1 MKYGKFINLGKRAL
15 FLVLSIY
22 FILFTYVR
30 TALAASFW
38 PSAISIEADGGILM
52 EAQTGT
58 VLFAKNADQP
68 YYPASITKI
77 LTALIVLEHCSLDE
91 EVTFSHDDVYNVE
104 VGSSTAGIDEGD
116 VLTVRD
122 CLYALML
129 ASANESANA
138 LACHV
143 SGSREAFAELMNQTA
158 KSLGCTGS
166 HFANPSGLNDENH
179 YTTAHDM
186 ALITRAAI
194 QNPDFLEIDGA
205 RNYKLP
211 PTKRNPEGGYVANHH
226 RMLVKNTSVYYPGA
240 FAGKTG
246 YTSIA
251 GNTLVTC
258 AEKNDMTLIA
268 VVLNGHQTHYPD
280 TKALLD
286 FGFDRFQILKAVDHE
301 TSYKALDN
309 DMTIGG
315 MTAQDNISLEL
326 DKNSLVVIPKD
337 ADFSDTEASL
347 SYDLDE
353 NAPDNAIARILYQYD
368 GHSIGQVYLC
378 SAGQTRHMAA
388 PQAELQVES
397 TDQTEKQP
405 QNLLPPADRSAAS
418 PQSGKKFPIIL
429 VGICALG
436 LTAAGVILFFLL
448 HSHRKE
454 KEDLL
459 LRRKRRLER
468 LEDIAYSSSDFDQ
481 LLSQKRSS
489 APSYKK
495 QKHKVKRPRR
505 KTPFDR

>member
-1 MKYGKFINLGKRAL
+1 MKRILSFILSINL
-15 FLVLSIY
+15 I
-22 FILFTYVR
+22 FILVPGTV
-30 TALAASFW
+30 LAAPSW
-38 PSAISIEADGGILM
+38 PSAVSIEADGGILM

-58 VLFAKNADQP
+58 VLFAKNEDQP

-104 VGSSTAGIDEGD
+104 AGSSTAGIDEGD

-158 KSLGCTGS
+158 ESLGCTGS

-211 PTKRNPEGGYVANHH
+211 PTKRNLEGGYVANHH

-251 GNTLVTC
+251 GEPVVAKGDRVLVGQKI
-258 AEKNDMTLIA
+258 AEAGGFVSAPIHASVSGTVKDIKPMATPSGAMVKSIIIEND
-268 VVLNGHQTHYPD
+268 G
-280 TKALLD
+280 
-286 FGFDRFQILKAVDHE
+286 
-301 TSYKALDN
+301 
-309 DMTIGG
+309 
-315 MTAQDNISLEL
+315 
-326 DKNSLVVIPKD
+326 
-337 ADFSDTEASL
+337 
-347 SYDLDE
+347 
-353 NAPDNAIARILYQYD
+353 LYEED
-368 GHSIGQVYLC
+368 PSIGKDTDY
-378 SAGQTRHMAA
+378 
-388 PQAELQVES
+388 ES
-397 TDQTEKQP
+397 FSNEK
-405 QNLLPPADRSAAS
+405 
-418 PQSGKKFPIIL
+418 IL
-429 VGICALG
+429 
-436 LTAAGVILFFLL
+436 
-448 HSHRKE
+448 E
-454 KEDLL
+454 
-459 LRRKRRLER
+459 
-468 LEDIAYSSSDFDQ
+468 
-481 LLSQKRSS
+481 
-489 APSYKK
+489 
-495 QKHKVKRPRR
+495 KVKEAGIVGLGGAGFPNPHSPVSHTRRPDRQAPPNMPPYNR
-505 KTPFDR
+505 KNT

>member
-1 MKYGKFINLGKRAL
+1 MKRILSFILSINL
-15 FLVLSIY
+15 I
-22 FILFTYVR
+22 FILVPGTV
-30 TALAASFW
+30 LAAPSW
-38 PSAISIEADGGILM
+38 PSAVSIEADGGILM

-58 VLFAKNADQP
+58 VLFAKNEDQP

-104 VGSSTAGIDEGD
+104 AGSSTAGIDEGD

-143 SGSREAFAELMNQTA
+143 SGSREAFAELMSQTA
-158 KSLGCTGS
+158 ESLGCTGS

-211 PTKRNPEGGYVANHH
+211 PTKRNLEGGYVANHH

-268 VVLNGHQTHYPD
+268 VVLNGHQTHYSD
-280 TKALLD
+280 TKALFD
-286 FGFDRFQILKAVDHE
+286 FGFDRFQALKAVDHE
-301 TSYKALDN
+301 TSYQALDN

-326 DKNSLVVIPKD
+326 DKNSLVIIPKD

-347 SYDLDE
+347 SYELDE
-353 NAPDNAIARILYQYD
+353 NAPDHAIARILYEYQ

-378 SAGQTRHMAA
+378 SAAHTQANTENISAGSQALAAQTETGTAAPAETPEQKEIPDANARSSAQTR
-388 PQAELQVES
+388 S
-397 TDQTEKQP
+397 
-405 QNLLPPADRSAAS
+405 SAS
-418 PQSGKKFPIIL
+418 KKAFPFLL
-429 VGICALG
+429 VGICSAALIIV
-436 LTAAGVILFFLL
+436 GVILFLLL

-468 LEDIAYSSSDFDQ
+468 LEDIGYSSSDFDQ

-489 APSYKK
+489 TPAYKK
-495 QKHKVKRPRR
+495 QTHKVKRPR
-505 KTPFDR
+505 KKW